1 MLRHFDLAT
10 KIPPRTLAGK
20 RLWGI
25 PIFFVCIAV
34 FSLPA
39 FSAQNSAVEGV
50 VRNASGAPVAGAFV
64 KVTSADTGL
73 TVMAISREKGRY
85 STPRLLPGKYSVQG
99 VGGGFQSDVR
109 GPAEVGSG
117 NHPKIDL
124 VLNAPQKVYPQP
136 KKFSEEE
143 LEKLLPEGEAKK
155 ILLTK
160 CVICHTP
167 INYVGRR
174 QTREKWANSIDSM
187 RMYLSENRDRQLEF
201 NARKGIDAGPL
212 TNHERDVIVEYLAKN
227 YGPDVP
233 PLLEPPPAD
242 PNRHLPRTFLNGAE
256 AKYVALEL
264 NIPNSVQVGHYVID
278 PQGTVWV
285 SEKTT
290 GILGRLD
297 PKTLQ
302 YTRVATPPGNTPKDI
317 FATVALD
324 PQGQVWFTSNDGP
337 HSQWLRYDPK
347 ANRVV
352 ESYDVPV
359 AQIPGGDIY
368 YNSLRFAADGSMW
381 ATSTAKQR
389 IVKLDPGTRKV
400 TEYPV
405 RMGQHPFGMAVAGD
419 GMIWFAG
426 DEDNTIIRVET
437 ATGKMTP
444 FQLPTPKSRP
454 RRLAVDADGNLW
466 ANTLSEGRLVK
477 LEYRTGKM
485 TEFVPPNK
493 GAGQG
498 IDVDKKRNL
507 IWFSEWEGIKIG
519 RFDPRTNTFA
529 EFPLANA
536 DEQPWIVQ
544 IDPTNQNRV
553 WWNSRN
559 GKIGYVQLID

>member
-1 MLRHFDLAT
+1 MLLA
-10 KIPPRTLAGK
+10 KP
-20 RLWGI
+20 
-25 PIFFVCIAV
+25 FVAMLVLSACVASSIR
-34 FSLPA
+34 PA
-39 FSAQNSAVEGV
+39 FGAPNPAVEGV
-50 VRNASGAPVAGAFV
+50 VKNSSGAPVAGAFV
-64 KVTSADTGL
+64 KVTSVDSGL
-73 TVMAISREKGRY
+73 TVMAISREKGHF
-85 STPRLLPGKYSVQG
+85 SAPALLPGKYNVQG
-99 VGGGFQSDVR
+99 VGGGFQSEVQGPFDV
-109 GPAEVGSG
+109 ASDKT
-117 NHPKIDL
+117 PKIDL
-124 VLNAPQKVYPQP
+124 LLKVPQKVYPPSKQYTQA
-136 KKFSEEE
+136 E
-143 LEKLLPEGEAKK
+143 LERLMPEGEAKK

-174 QTREKWANSIDSM
+174 QTPDKWAYSVDSM
-187 RMYLSENRDRQLEF
+187 RLYLSENQDRQKEF

-212 TNHERDVIVEYLAKN
+212 TDHERDVIVEYLSKN

-233 PLLEPPPAD
+233 PLLGPPPSD
-242 PNRHLPRTFLNGAE
+242 SNRHLPRTFLNGAE
-256 AKYVALEL
+256 AQYVALEL
-264 NIPNSVQVGHYVID
+264 TIPNSVQVGHYVID
-278 PQGTVWV
+278 PQGTVWI

-297 PKTLQ
+297 PKTFQ
-302 YTRVATPPGNTPKDI
+302 YRRVATPPGNTPKDI
-317 FATVALD
+317 FGTVALD
-324 PQGQVWFTSNDGP
+324 PRGQVWFTSLDGP
-337 HSQWLRYDPK
+337 HSQWLHYDPK

-352 ESYDVPV
+352 EAYDVPV

-389 IVKLDPGTRKV
+389 IVKLDPATRKV

-405 RMGQHPFGMAVAGD
+405 RMGQHPFGMEVAGD

-426 DEDNTIIRVET
+426 DEDNTIIRVDT
-437 ATGKMTP
+437 ASGKMTP
-444 FQLPTPKSRP
+444 YSLPTPKSRP

-466 ANTLSEGRLVK
+466 ANTLTEGRLVK
-477 LEYRTGKM
+477 LDYRTGKM
-485 TEFVPPNK
+485 TEFAPPHK

-544 IDPTNQNRV
+544 IDPSNGNRV
-553 WWNSRN
+553 WWNSRD